1 MVSADDAVQ
10 RAGRLYAE
18 RRYEPALELL
28 DQVDAS
34 ARVGTSYWLARGHV
48 LRGLGQR
55 QQAIRAYELGLQ
67 FGPDAHISAALSK
80 LRSSEAAGT
89 VETPSGVSAT
99 QPDPR
104 AAPARRPNPPMT
116 DLVLLDELGLQFA
129 PDAHISAALSKLR
142 SSEAAGTVETPSGVS
157 ATQPGPHGKIARPNP
172 PMTDL
177 VLPDADADFGDLEH
191 RLYKKVRAQRR
202 AQYRATPLIFRLL
215 VGVIALVAIV
225 WIAFVFWSVWPD
237 IVARIADR

>member
-1 MVSADDAVQ
+1 MSADEAVQ

-48 LRGLGQR
+48 LRELGQR

-67 FGPDAHISAALSK
+67 FGPDAHISAALAK

-99 QPDPR
+99 PD
-104 AAPARRPNPPMT
+104 
-116 DLVLLDELGLQFA
+116 Q
-129 PDAHISAALSKLR
+129 
-142 SSEAAGTVETPSGVS
+142 
-157 ATQPGPHGKIARPNP
+157 QGPIARPKP

-177 VLPDADADFGDLEH
+177 VLPEADADFRALEE
-191 RLYKKVRAQRR
+191 RIYKKARAQRR
-202 AQYRATPLIFRLL
+202 GERRAQPLIFRLL
-215 VGVIALVAIV
+215 AYAILIVAIG
-225 WIAFVFWSVWPD
+225 WIAFTVWSVWPD
-237 IVARIADR
+237 LLAGIADRKR